1 MSHLATDSADDQAP
15 AGSPAEQRALDRP
28 WRFWATGIVVAA
40 VALAALLGFLIIP
53 AGQRENAGL
62 SLYGAICRAVGIS
75 PGSPAE
81 RQPQNRA
88 VALPVRVVSWDPEI
102 MKTLASRDNPRG
114 AALAAQVCAACHGE
128 KGLSQSN
135 IPSLAGQSSYA
146 LYK

>member
-1 MSHLATDSADDQAP
+1 MSHLATDSADDQTP

-88 VALPVRVVSWDPEI
+88 VALPVSVVSWDPEI
-102 MKTLASRDNPRG
+102 MD
-114 AALAAQVCAACHGE
+114 
-128 KGLSQSN
+128 
-135 IPSLAGQSSYA
+135 
-146 LYK
+146 